1 MPAGGSRQS
10 APAESQANVLDASS
24 GILPWADAPV
34 LIAKVKSAATG
45 RSVLRTR
52 VKVDIVPSISSGFC
66 GLARNPESE
75 AGCCRCAKEQF
86 ASRSPHAGYRGDV
99 AVLLAAHIVLD
110 PQVVAQI

>member
-45 RSVLRTR
+45 RSVLRML
-52 VKVDIVPSISSGFC
+52 VKDDIVPSISSGSAPPQIPQAKRAVVVTRVARSEI
-66 GLARNPESE
+66 GLLGVRDRKQVLPE
-75 AGCCRCAKEQF
+75 A
-86 ASRSPHAGYRGDV
+86 
-99 AVLLAAHIVLD
+99 I
-110 PQVVAQI
+110 